1 LSKLILAFMGTAGF
15 GLPALKAIVEAGHA
29 VACVY
34 TRAPKPAG
42 RGQSLRKTPIH
53 EAAEAMGIPVRTPLS
68 LKGEAE
74 QREFTALNL
83 DIAVVAAYGL
93 ILPKAIL
100 TAPRMGC
107 LNIHGSLLPRWRGA
121 APIERAILA
130 GDAET
135 GVTIMQMDEGLDTG
149 AMLMDQSCAIDRL
162 TAGELHDLLPQIG
175 AWLIVRALD
184 AAASGSLKPVAQP
197 AEGILYAHKI
207 SPEDARLDWHENAA
221 AIERRVR
228 AFAPRPGAWFI
239 YQGSRIKV
247 FGAEVVGS
255 GHHPHGVAPGTV
267 LDDKLL
273 IQCGD
278 GTLRLTVLQREGKG
292 KMAAGDFLRGFPIAA
307 GVHLPAELV

>member
-1 LSKLILAFMGTAGF
+1 MGTAGF
-15 GLPALKAIVEAGHA
+15 GLPALKAIAAAGHA
-29 VACVY
+29 IACVY

-53 EAAEAMGIPVRTPLS
+53 EAAEAMGIPVRTSLS
-68 LKGEAE
+68 LKNDAE
-74 QREFTALNL
+74 QAAFAALNL

-100 TAPRMGC
+100 TAPKMGC

-149 AMLMDQSCAIDRL
+149 AMLMSEACAIDKM
-162 TAGELHDLLPQIG
+162 TAGDLHERLPQIG
-175 AWLIVRALD
+175 ARLIVRALD
-184 AAASGSLKPVAQP
+184 DAAAGALRPVPQP
-197 AEGILYAHKI
+197 ADGIVYAHKI
-207 SPEDARLDWHENAA
+207 SPEDARLDWHENASA
-221 AIERRVR
+221 VERRVR

-239 YQGSRIKV
+239 YQGQRVKV
-247 FGAEVVGS
+247 FGAEVVTSEGR
-255 GHHPHGVAPGTV
+255 HPHGVASGTV
-267 LDDKLL
+267 LDGNLL
-273 IQCGD
+273 IQCGE

-292 KMAAGDFLRGFPIAA
+292 RMAAGDFLRGFPIAA